1 MLLQLGEVDDLV
13 HRLRIAD
20 NVQFVPLKID
30 GAPSLASATN
40 ASRMV
45 QRLATKARSRN
56 ALTYHGL
63 VGSASA
69 SAALFVILRQRISP

>member
-1 MLLQLGEVDDLV
+1 
-13 HRLRIAD
+13 
-20 NVQFVPLKID
+20 VQFVPLKID

-69 SAALFVILRQRISP
+69 SAALFVILRQRISL